1 MLVGTVGRLRRPA
14 IVIELRGNDGQIR
27 SAEAYVDTGFS
38 GDLTLPKAA
47 IERLELSPNDAVNM
61 QIGDGAYATFTTYQA
76 TILWRDVLR
85 EITVLESEIWPVIG
99 IGLLWQCNLSIDFIP
114 GGNVSITEL

>member
-1 MLVGTVGRLRRPA
+1 MIAGVVGSLRRPA
-14 IVIELRGNDGQIR
+14 IDIEVIGRDGLAR
-27 SAEAYVDTGFS
+27 SAEIYVDTGFS
-38 GDLTLPKAA
+38 GDLTLPKLA
-47 IERLELSPNDAVNM
+47 IERLSLLPNDAVNM

-76 TILWRDVLR
+76 AILWRDTLR

-99 IGLLWQCNLSIDFIP
+99 IGLLWQCNLTIDFAP